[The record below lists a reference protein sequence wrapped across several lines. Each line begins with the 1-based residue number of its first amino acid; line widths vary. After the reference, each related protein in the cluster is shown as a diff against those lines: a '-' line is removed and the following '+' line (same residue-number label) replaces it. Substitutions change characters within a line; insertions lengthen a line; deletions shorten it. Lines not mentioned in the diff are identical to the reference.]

1 MYTITKQFT
10 FSASH
15 QLTGLPA
22 NHQCARLHGHNYIV
36 EAVLQAKQVDAVG
49 FVRDY
54 GDLTFIRDYIDA
66 VLDHKHLN
74 DCFTCN
80 TTAENMAQV
89 LYNKFVAVYPELVAI
104 RISETTKTWAEYRK

>member
-15 QLTGLPA
+15 QLNKLPA

-36 EAVLQAKQVDAVG
+36 EAVLQAKQLDNVG
-49 FVRDY
+49 FVTDY
-54 GDLTFIRDYIDA
+54 GELSYIANYIDA

-74 DCFTCN
+74 DVFECN
-80 TTAENMAQV
+80 PTAENMARV
-89 LYNKFVAVYPELVAI
+89 LYDKFINIYPKLVAI
-104 RISETTKTWAEYRK
+104 RISETTKTWAEYRA

>member
-36 EAVLQAKQVDAVG
+36 EAVLQAKHLDNVG

-54 GDLTFIRDYIDA
+54 GELSYIGNYIDA

-74 DCFTCN
+74 DCFDCN
-80 TTAENMAQV
+80 TTAENMARV
-89 LYNKFVAVYPELVAI
+89 LYDKFVTQYPELVAI

>member
-1 MYTITKQFT
+1 MFTITKQFT

-15 QLTGLPA
+15 QLRGLPA
-22 NHQCARLHGHNYIV
+22 THQCARLHGHNYIV

-54 GDLTFIRDYIDA
+54 GELGYIGNYIDA

-74 DCFTCN
+74 DVFECN
-80 TTAENMAQV
+80 PTAENMARV
-89 LYNKFVAVYPELVAI
+89 LYNKFFDVYPELVAI